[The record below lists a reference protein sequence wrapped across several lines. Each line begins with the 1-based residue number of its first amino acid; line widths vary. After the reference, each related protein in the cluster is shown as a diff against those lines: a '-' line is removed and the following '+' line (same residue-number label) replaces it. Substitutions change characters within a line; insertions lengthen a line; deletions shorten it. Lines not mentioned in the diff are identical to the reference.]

1 VALFAFT
8 AFSAATHSATLGV
21 LLGLCCV
28 ALATKPLLPG
38 RISLSGVM
46 QGLLALATSAVILV
60 AANYALSGQAAWTP
74 GGYGVAFGRMLQD
87 GIVAQYL
94 RDHCPREQFKLC
106 PYRNALPPTGDDFL
120 WGNDSAFNKLGRFAG
135 LDDEMGYIVTHSLRD
150 YPAWQAEAA
159 LKATADQLVH
169 IATGEGT
176 NAWDEHTYGIIER
189 YIPSQA
195 KAMRAAHQ
203 QRYDLNFTAVNRLH
217 VPVALL
223 SIALVAVLFGYGLW
237 RRRGDDLTL
246 LAGTVCLALLGNA
259 AICGVIS
266 GPHDRYGARLV
277 WIATFTVLIA
287 AFRSLD
293 KNDENQ
299 DDEAFVEA

>member
-1 VALFAFT
+1 V
-8 AFSAATHSATLGV
+8 
-21 LLGLCCV
+21 
-28 ALATKPLLPG
+28 
-38 RISLSGVM
+38 
-46 QGLLALATSAVILV
+46 
-60 AANYALSGQAAWTP
+60 
-74 GGYGVAFGRMLQD
+74 
-87 GIVAQYL
+87 
-94 RDHCPREQFKLC
+94 
-106 PYRNALPPTGDDFL
+106 
-120 WGNDSAFNKLGRFAG
+120 FNKLGRFAG
-135 LDDEMGYIVTHSLRD
+135 LDDEMGYIVTHSLGD

-169 IATGEGT
+169 VATGEGT
-176 NAWDEHTYGIIER
+176 NAWDEHTYGIIDR
-189 YIPSQA
+189 YIPTQA

-223 SIALVAVLFGYGLW
+223 SIALVAALFGYGLW

-287 AFRSLD
+287 AFRFLD
-293 KNDENQ
+293 Q
-299 DDEAFVEA
+299 DDEEFVEV